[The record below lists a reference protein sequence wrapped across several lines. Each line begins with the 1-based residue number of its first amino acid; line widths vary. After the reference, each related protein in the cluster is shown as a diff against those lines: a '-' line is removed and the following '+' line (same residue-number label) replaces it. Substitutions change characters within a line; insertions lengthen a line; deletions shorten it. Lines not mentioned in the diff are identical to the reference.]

1 MIVTCVTL
9 PRDTALSVCL
19 SVCHKSLFYIDDVAR
34 VHLRRARL
42 GLGSVLGRT
51 SPLDMK
57 HEAVCVCARVSTL
70 LDRMESSRCLV
81 STVAVLCRRMLLLP
95 LPLTTDRPRDCL
107 SRCSRS
113 LANRISR
120 CIGVSLAAEL
130 YRATPPISPSPSSSS
145 TNGRTFNSHSQSLC
159 FDSSRKDSKTR
170 GKSGPALGGTEYRLM
185 PSACRLIYSA
195 SEIVK
200 FTISIPR
207 ESCTNA
213 KAKYS
218 SSVVPP
224 DPSVHF
230 YH

>member
-1 MIVTCVTL
+1 ML
-9 PRDTALSVCL
+9 PPAARSTRYTALCL
-19 SVCHKSLFYIDDVAR
+19 SVCHKSLFYVDDVER

-57 HEAVCVCARVSTL
+57 HKAVCVCARVSTL

-130 YRATPPISPSPSSSS
+130 YHATPPISSSPSSSS

-159 FDSSRKDSKTR
+159 FDSSRKDSKTKVSR
-170 GKSGPALGGTEYRLM
+170 AKRNELYRTHMTKCHMRSG
-185 PSACRLIYSA
+185 
-195 SEIVK
+195 
-200 FTISIPR
+200 
-207 ESCTNA
+207 
-213 KAKYS
+213 
-218 SSVVPP
+218 
-224 DPSVHF
+224 
-230 YH
+230 